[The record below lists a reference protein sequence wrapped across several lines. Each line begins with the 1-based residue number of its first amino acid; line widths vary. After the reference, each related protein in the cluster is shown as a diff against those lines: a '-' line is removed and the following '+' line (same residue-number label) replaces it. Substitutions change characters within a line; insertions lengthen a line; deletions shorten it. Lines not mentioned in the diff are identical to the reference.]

1 MGEAAFTN
9 LVFIESILR
18 DDRGSW
24 IFLLLIFITVCLLTA
39 PDKFDGTLIIMIVPS
54 MIAIIAIP
62 ENTVIN
68 PTHQSVKSCI
78 RYLCPVSN
86 YYKHE
91 MEYV

>member
-1 MGEAAFTN
+1 MTEAPGF
-9 LVFIESILR
+9 
-18 DDRGSW
+18 
-24 IFLLLIFITVCLLTA
+24 FLLLIFITVCLLTA

-78 RYLCPVSN
+78 RYLCRALARLQISSLSFALC
-86 YYKHE
+86 
-91 MEYV
+91 

>member
-68 PTHQSVKSCI
+68 PAHQRVKPCWSVLLALFSGIAIEC
-78 RYLCPVSN
+78 V
-86 YYKHE
+86 
-91 MEYV
+91 